1 MKWKKFL
8 YRQLCLEEGIYVCR
22 APSCDVCRDYDLCF
36 ARED

>member
-22 APSCDVCRDYDLCF
+22 APSCEVCKDYDLCF
-36 ARED
+36 GPEG